1 MEKRSSAT
9 LVFITPLL
17 LLAVPACN
25 IGFLGGG
32 EFIGEGDLKISAGY
46 SINADSSIRFSIT
59 IGNYG
64 STEAKQVFTSSQIYE
79 LEVSDDSGNVVWNF
93 SHNRVF
99 AQVIT
104 ELRLAPG
111 QFQTDAVNWDRK
123 RNDGQRLPHGVYDA
137 KVFLVAGSHPKY
149 EFKLR
154 I

>member
-1 MEKRSSAT
+1 MEKISSAA
-9 LVFITPLL
+9 LVFFIPLL
-17 LLAVPACN
+17 LLVVPACN

-32 EFIGEGDLKISAGY
+32 EFIGEGALRVSAGY
-46 SINADSSIRFSIT
+46 TINADSSIRFSIT

-64 STEAKQVFTSSQIYE
+64 STEAKQAFMSSQIYE
-79 LEVSDDSGNVVWNF
+79 LEVSDGSGNVVWNF
-93 SHNRVF
+93 SHNRFF

-111 QFQTDAVNWDRK
+111 QVQTNVVNWDGK
-123 RNDGQRLPHGVYDA
+123 GNDGQRLPHGVYDA

-149 EFKLR
+149 KFKLR